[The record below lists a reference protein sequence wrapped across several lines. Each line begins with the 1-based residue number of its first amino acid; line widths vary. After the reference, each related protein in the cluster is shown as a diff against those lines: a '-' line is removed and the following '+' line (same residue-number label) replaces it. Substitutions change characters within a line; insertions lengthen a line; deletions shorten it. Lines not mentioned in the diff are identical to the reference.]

1 MENNKETL
9 FGVSSE
15 IPLISPADKN
25 YANYRNKKCPL
36 AELSASTSFYYHYG
50 NIIILLVLIMEFN

>member
-15 IPLISPADKN
+15 IPLISPADKY

-36 AELSASTSFYYHYG
+36 AEISASTASYCHYR
-50 NIIILLVLIMEFN
+50 NIIILLVLIMEFD